1 MAQGRVS
8 TLTRATM
15 SADDDDHVDDDE
27 TALFYVQ
34 QFYEFGGLEE
44 QSF

>member
-15 SADDDDHVDDDE
+15 SADDDDDE

-34 QFYEFGGLEE
+34 QFYEFGSLEE

>member
-1 MAQGRVS
+1 MS

-15 SADDDDHVDDDE
+15 SADDDDHDDDDE

-34 QFYEFGGLEE
+34 QFYEFGSLEE